1 VSVTDWVGRVWQRPL
16 TVYSETEE
24 SLRHAT
30 WLELF
35 FDLVFVVAMAQL
47 GSYLHHH
54 LTVGG
59 FLRFAGLFAIVWWV
73 WLALSYYADTYDTD
87 DTISHV
93 LLVATMFG
101 VIFLSQTIDGALSG
115 GSFAFAVAVFVLRAV
130 LTVSHLRGLYM
141 DSEAK
146 RFVRYWIGLEVLVTA
161 VWGLSLLVPEPGR
174 FGLWIASFV
183 ISTAGIS
190 AIYLGFET
198 VETQVSHFS
207 ERLGLFTILV
217 LGETIIVV
225 AFGTSFVEVDARTVL
240 VGSLGFAIAVSAW
253 WLYFNRFDEGVVDW
267 ALRGDPENWL
277 QTRQRGIVHIYGHY
291 LVHGGI
297 IAAGV
302 GVEAVIEASHAHHA
316 LGAGGRVALCV
327 GLAAFVLGLAVVHR
341 TTPEPL
347 GNRVVVAR
355 LVAVALFV
363 ALAVGGFVA
372 SPVALIVVVVAL
384 LSALVLFEA
393 TRELEGERGGTG
405 V

>member
-1 VSVTDWVGRVWQRPL
+1 MSVTTWLGRVWQRPL
-16 TVYSETEE
+16 TIYSETEE

-35 FDLVFVVAMAQL
+35 FDLVFVVAMAEL
-47 GSYLHHH
+47 GGYLHDH
-54 LTVGG
+54 LTLVG
-59 FLRFAGLFAIVWWV
+59 FLQFAGLFAIVWWV
-73 WLALSYYADTYDTD
+73 WLALSYYADTYATEDV
-87 DTISHV
+87 ISHV
-93 LLVATMFG
+93 LLIATMFG

-115 GSFAFAVAVFVLRAV
+115 GSFAFAAGVFVLRV
-130 LTVSHLRGLYM
+130 ILTASHVRGLHM
-141 DSEAK
+141 ESEAR
-146 RFVRYWIGLEVLVTA
+146 RFVTYWIGLEVLVTA

-174 FGLWIASFV
+174 YGLWVASFV

-225 AFGTSFVEVDARTVL
+225 AFGTSFVDVDARTVL
-240 VGSLGFAIAVSAW
+240 IGSLGFAIAVSAW

-267 ALRGDPENWL
+267 ALRGDPERWL
-277 QTRQRGIVHIYGHY
+277 QARQRGIVHIYGHY

-327 GLAAFVLGLAVVHR
+327 GLGAFVLGLAVVHR
-341 TTPEPL
+341 TTPEPIR
-347 GNRVVVAR
+347 GRVVAAR

-363 ALAVGGFVA
+363 SLAVVGFVS
-372 SPVALIVVVVAL
+372 SPIALIVVVVVV
-384 LSALVLFEA
+384 LSALVLFEGA
-393 TRELEGERGGTG
+393 SRELERAD
-405 V
+405 VDA